1 MVFIKIFKVII
12 ILTKIKLKIRLPKSC
27 DILCYDEGRRFNLGI
42 KKLFKS
48 FKTDIIYVRLEEIN
62 VLIILKSII
71 SKILNLEVSF
81 KNHYIKNY
89 CYQVNPK
96 IILSTAY
103 YDESFLYLKEIIP
116 KKIKTILVQRCPYK
130 DSDFSFRE
138 KKINI
143 DQVYLFNHKSKKII
157 DKYFITK
164 KFILGSF
171 NNNNQKKNEI
181 KKSSILIVSGY
192 KKNFEILDTSENNE
206 YYLNTIHEKKMIKL
220 ILNHLSKKY
229 KIKILLKPDVKKSDY
244 LNYSGINSK
253 YVFENK
259 GKSYKFIDESE
270 LVITFNNGTMGHESI
285 SRGVKNIQIPRPKL
299 SKSKKFN
306 IYNGTLE
313 DKKIIFFLSSIFKMS
328 IKTYFKKMNKF
339 YEEII
344 YFNENNILLKK
355 NLKNLIIKN

>member
-1 MVFIKIFKVII
+1 MSDLLNKKCVPCEGG
-12 ILTKIKLKIRLPKSC
+12 ILPF
-27 DILCYDEGRRFNLGI
+27 DI
-42 KKLFKS
+42 S
-48 FKTDIIYVRLEEIN
+48 EI
-62 VLIILKSII
+62 
-71 SKILNLEVSF
+71 
-81 KNHYIKNY
+81 
-89 CYQVNPK
+89 
-96 IILSTAY
+96 
-103 YDESFLYLKEIIP
+103 
-116 KKIKTILVQRCPYK
+116 
-130 DSDFSFRE
+130 
-138 KKINI
+138 
-143 DQVYLFNHKSKKII
+143 HK
-157 DKYFITK
+157 Y
-164 KFILGSF
+164 
-171 NNNNQKKNEI
+171 QKKVDGWDV
-181 KKSSILIVSGY
+181 KK
-192 KKNFEILDTSENNE
+192 D
-206 YYLNTIHEKKMIKL
+206 EKKMIKL

-253 YVFENK
+253 YVFENR
-259 GKSYKFIDESE
+259 GKPYKFIDESE